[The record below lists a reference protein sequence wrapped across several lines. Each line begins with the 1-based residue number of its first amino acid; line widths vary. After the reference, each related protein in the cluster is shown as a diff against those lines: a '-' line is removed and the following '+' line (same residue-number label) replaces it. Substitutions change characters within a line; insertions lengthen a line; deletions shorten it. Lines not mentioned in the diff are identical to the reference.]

1 MIDRYFDLK
10 TKVSDIPWRELSEE
24 EIDLVL
30 MRRIDSFHA
39 RPSPKREGYV
49 IERMA
54 EMNNLRTADLEAQSG
69 NKQKRNKH
77 IRFHNKIAEQDL
89 RKLQMMILTLDF
101 PKNNYF
107 VSRQKSDAGKIRD
120 IVIQDYFPWRI
131 LPHAIMLVVGRKIL
145 RRFIYDSCAC
155 IKGKGLHF
163 GVKRMKQ
170 YLRRYDF
177 DYFWQCDYKKYYQSI
192 PHVLI
197 MNEFRKMYKDEQF
210 LMLLELT
217 LSSYDSDIDSVLD
230 DERRKRIA
238 HRGL

>member
-1 MIDRYFDLK
+1 MIDRYFDLR

-30 MRRIDSFHA
+30 MRRIDSFRA

-54 EMNNLRTADLEAQSG
+54 EMNNLRAADLEAQSG
-69 NKQKRNKH
+69 NKQKKNKH
-77 IRFHNKIAEQDL
+77 IRQHNTMVEQDL
-89 RKLQMMILTLDF
+89 RKLQMMILTLDL
-101 PKNNYF
+101 PENKY
-107 VSRQKSDAGKIRD
+107 RIRKQKSDAGKVRD

-131 LPHAIMLVVGRKIL
+131 LPHAMMLVVGDKL
-145 RRFIYDSCAC
+145 LKSLIYDSCAC

-163 GVKRMKQ
+163 GVRRMKQ
-170 YLRRYDF
+170 YLRRFGF

-197 MNEFRKMYKDEQF
+197 MNEFRRMYKDEQF
-210 LMLLELT
+210 LKLLELT
-217 LSSYDSDIDSVLD
+217 LSSYDSNIDSVLN
-230 DERRKRIA
+230 DERRKRIT